1 MSFAWAGHHI
11 LSISASFSLYYP
23 FYSPSFKK
31 KRKGKCST
39 PTLLG
44 FVLVSDFSLPPSI
57 PVSAATSS
65 YIFIAHIAA
74 IFAMS
79 HDQSGSTKFSHSL
92 VPKRVNWIVATFS
105 FIFWSSHLLPILA
118 WLFGS
123 VFLLY
128 LHFCPPS
135 TSQDFLPSSF
145 SPALPPF
152 ADSVFWQ
159 SAE

>member
-1 MSFAWAGHHI
+1 MNEFCLSGTSYTFHFCLFFLI
-11 LSISASFSLYYP
+11 LLFIPPPLK
-23 FYSPSFKK
+23 KK
-31 KRKGKCST
+31 KRKVQHSRSAWLCAGFWFLST
-39 PTLLG
+39 T
-44 FVLVSDFSLPPSI
+44 
-57 PVSAATSS
+57 VSAATSS

-79 HDQSGSTKFSHSL
+79 HDQRGSTKFSHSL